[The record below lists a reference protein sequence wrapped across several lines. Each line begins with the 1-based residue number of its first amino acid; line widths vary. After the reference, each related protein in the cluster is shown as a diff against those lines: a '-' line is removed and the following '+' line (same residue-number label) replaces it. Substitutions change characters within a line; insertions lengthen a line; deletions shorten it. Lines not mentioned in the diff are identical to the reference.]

1 MLVLLASVFFAG
13 VFLSLQSILWPVN
26 LISWSIPAT
35 YGVALLQN
43 IMLRGALPSAIW
55 IAGLVGIG
63 ALLFFVNLVLLHR
76 AMARQ

>member
-13 VFLSLQSILWPVN
+13 VFLSLQSILYPVN
-26 LISWSIPAT
+26 LISWGIPAT

-43 IMLRGALPSAIW
+43 IMLRGALPSPLW
-55 IAGLVGIG
+55 IAGLLAIG
-63 ALLFFVNLVLLHR
+63 GLLFLVNLVLLHR